1 MNVSFQKVEPL
12 SKKVR
17 VVAVLKEAILSGAL
31 KPGAAMVEAKLAQQ
45 FGVGQGLI
53 REALIELE
61 YQGFVERTPFSG
73 TQVINLS
80 LEDTQQIF
88 AVRLELEPLAYKLAA
103 EKAKSADLAALAEMV
118 AAMKRYVMEENMAR
132 FFEANLACRRK
143 IWEVAGNPF
152 LARTLERLVAP
163 LFALYVITETFNHEA
178 HLQVSQ
184 RSVTIQEAAVNA
196 IQAGAAEEAGRLA
209 REFLQETQNNLHLL
223 LAAKL

>member
-12 SKKVR
+12 SKKAR
-17 VVAVLKEAILSGAL
+17 VVAVLKEAILSGRL
-31 KPGAAMVEAKLAQQ
+31 KPGEPMVEAKLAQQ

-73 TQVINLS
+73 THVIDLS

-103 EKAKSADLAALAEMV
+103 EKAKPEDLAALAEIV
-118 AAMKRYVMEENMAR
+118 AAMKRYVAEENMSR

-143 IWEVAGNPF
+143 IWELSGNRF

-184 RSVTIQEAAVNA
+184 RSVTLQEAAVKA
-196 IQAGAAEEAGRLA
+196 LQSGAAEEASRLA
-209 REFLQETQNNLHLL
+209 REFLQETKNNLHLL